1 MQIRRELVGG
11 VVGGLRYGEEAERV
25 ARLSPLPTSQMAKD
39 PAGSG
44 TNTSSN
50 RSDAPGPVPNKELIQ
65 RMNFLHQAAVLVAAA
80 TERHVP
86 RPSRRRTS
94 AGGEARLAKKA
105 LISTQPSDRPS
116 SQPASVSAAV
126 QAPEPPRHKIKT
138 KNTPHTQS
146 NPPAKAKLISRSIK
160 RSLLVGQVVP
170 SLGAVATKN
179 LSTHYVKDLRII
191 ARKSVLRIDPVVKRQ
206 CCRHCHTILVPGITS
221 SVRIKPSGPHVHML
235 RTECLSCGVMRTI
248 PCPPSLERRADC
260 EAAEL
265 ARSQR
270 ADPEAEEAFITGR
283 ATNVPQSPSGDVD
296 GGDNKML
303 LDVDPLL
310 LSSSASLRKPK
321 RHRKKAHFD
330 SIVPG
335 TRKQYR
341 SARFHERIDHV
352 VWKGLERVQ

>member
-1 MQIRRELVGG
+1 M
-11 VVGGLRYGEEAERV
+11 
-25 ARLSPLPTSQMAKD
+25 
-39 PAGSG
+39 
-44 TNTSSN
+44 
-50 RSDAPGPVPNKELIQ
+50 
-65 RMNFLHQAAVLVAAA
+65 
-80 TERHVP
+80 
-86 RPSRRRTS
+86 
-94 AGGEARLAKKA
+94 
-105 LISTQPSDRPS
+105 
-116 SQPASVSAAV
+116 
-126 QAPEPPRHKIKT
+126 
-138 KNTPHTQS
+138 
-146 NPPAKAKLISRSIK
+146 
-160 RSLLVGQVVP
+160 
-170 SLGAVATKN
+170 
-179 LSTHYVKDLRII
+179 
-191 ARKSVLRIDPVVKRQ
+191 KRQ

-221 SVRIKPSGPHVHML
+221 SVRIKRTLSFTDAFRPSLTLDMLDTRLSTASGPHVHML